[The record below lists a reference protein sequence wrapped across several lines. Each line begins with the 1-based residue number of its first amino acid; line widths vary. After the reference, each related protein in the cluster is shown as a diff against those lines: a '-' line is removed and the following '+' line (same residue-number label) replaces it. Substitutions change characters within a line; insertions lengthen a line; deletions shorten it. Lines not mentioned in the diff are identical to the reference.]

1 MGVGPP
7 ATGRARAIRAGT
19 AGRRL
24 SVSQFAAFILLED
37 KEDGAMDHSHYSK
50 VFGLHWLPRW
60 A

>member
-1 MGVGPP
+1 M
-7 ATGRARAIRAGT
+7 GRARAIRAGT

-37 KEDGAMDHSHYSK
+37 KEDDAMDHSHHSK